1 MDYIN
6 NTDSLNIHF
15 ILWIQSIQ
23 ILKENFRS
31 KVTQYYAIT
40 VIIFCLLM
48 LGCWLFI
55 LKTIRILIN
64 GYTVNKEKG
73 HLLLSNFVF
82 FIILK
87 TRWEF

>member
-31 KVTQYYAIT
+31 KVTQYYANSHH
-40 VIIFCLLM
+40 L
-48 LGCWLFI
+48 LFI
-55 LKTIRILIN
+55 DVR
-64 GYTVNKEKG
+64 
-73 HLLLSNFVF
+73 LLAFYFKDDKNSNQR
-82 FIILK
+82 LYG
-87 TRWEF
+87 